1 MLSELNH
8 VYPNLYRRPLLD
20 SVRGGEEPSRGIST
34 PTARPEH
41 RHKSSQVWCARRC
54 LWERDVDAGDE
65 LAVYERRQSGR
76 FAAKPGHH
84 DDILMTRAIGLYV
97 ASGMPEPV
105 PRRRSSFPGHY
116 VRNYLI

>member
-20 SVRGGEEPSRGIST
+20 SVRGGEELRVGFHTNRST
-34 PTARPEH
+34 
-41 RHKSSQVWCARRC
+41 KSIVINHLIGVVRDDAYV
-54 LWERDVDAGDE
+54 ERDVDACDE
-65 LAVYERRQSGR
+65 LAVYECRQSGR

-116 VRNYLI
+116 VRII